1 MRGRVGILILIVLVL
16 VNVLV
21 QHVICRW
28 DMTDDKRYTISTPTK
43 HLLGK
48 LDSPL
53 RVTVLLDGE
62 LNSGFLRLKKATDEL
77 IDEFSVYAAE
87 GIDRRPVESSMLQG
101 LDPTVIHERTHKGQ
115 MAQTTIFPY
124 AIVEYHSKRRVV
136 NLLQNQRGL
145 SGEENLNN
153 SIENLEYRVVEAI
166 RSLVQTKVEKV
177 AFLEGHGELAE
188 RDVFDLTQLL
198 AQYYQVDRGSLGNET
213 GASDDYAAVIIADP
227 QFPFSEEDK
236 YILDQYI
243 MQGGRVLWV
252 VNGVKFSADFLASQG
267 ATPIVALDLDIND
280 MLFRYGVRVNH
291 GLVQDLQCLPVP
303 VDVSTN
309 GQQPNW
315 QPMPWTYAPLLLTSQ
330 QSPITR
336 NVAQLSA
343 TMVSA
348 VDIVGGDDGIRKD
361 VLLATSTASKITA
374 VPAQVDLSMGVDDE
388 QSYQFAYIPIAV
400 SLEGEFASLY
410 AHLGA
415 PESVIVTGNELKR
428 SVPTRQVVVAAG
440 SAIRNEWQQNQ
451 PLPLG
456 FDRYTQ
462 TQFGNRDFML
472 NAVLYLTDDEG
483 WLQLRQKEITLRLIN
498 DQRAQ
503 LMRVRA
509 QIVSIMIPLIIL
521 FVIGG
526 VVLLQKKRKY
536 VKKLYR
542 L

>member
-124 AIVEYHSKRRVV
+124 AIVEYQSKRRVV

-213 GASDDYAAVIIADP
+213 GVLDDYAAVIIADP

-536 VKKLYR
+536 VKKL
-542 L
+542 

>member
-124 AIVEYHSKRRVV
+124 AIVEYQSKRRVV

-213 GASDDYAAVIIADP
+213 GVLDDYAAVIIADP

-252 VNGVKFSADFLASQG
+252 LNGVKFSADFLASQG

-536 VKKLYR
+536 VKKL
-542 L
+542 

>member
-213 GASDDYAAVIIADP
+213 GALDDYAAVIIADP

>member
-153 SIENLEYRVVEAI
+153 SVENLEYRVVEAI

-198 AQYYQVDRGSLGNET
+198 AQYYQVDRGILGNET
-213 GASDDYAAVIIADP
+213 GVLDDYAAVIIADP

-388 QSYQFAYIPIAV
+388 QSYQFAYIPVAV

-536 VKKLYR
+536 VKKL
-542 L
+542 